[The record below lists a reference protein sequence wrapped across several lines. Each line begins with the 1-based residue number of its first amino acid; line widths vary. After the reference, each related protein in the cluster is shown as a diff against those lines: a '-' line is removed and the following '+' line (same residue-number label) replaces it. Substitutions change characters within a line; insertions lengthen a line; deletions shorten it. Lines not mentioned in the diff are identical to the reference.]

1 MWRRGSGLHPVAAAA
16 IWDSH
21 RRELQFDLDTVRR
34 QMFARDGKTAEFDI
48 VSRSVANLV
57 RMWADD

>member
-1 MWRRGSGLHPVAAAA
+1 ML
-16 IWDSH
+16 
-21 RRELQFDLDTVRR
+21 
-34 QMFARDGKTAEFDI
+34 ARDGKTAEFDI